1 MAFRP
6 SSRAPHRTG
15 AMAHGLADILAYQ
28 AGSLARRR
36 RMEAAQTTGVA
47 ECGKYDTHARTPLR
61 VHLRCTTTCPVL
73 AFVRRVSRVWAA
85 GVSDR
90 CRASAQ
96 PTRRPSAPR
105 GREYSLLSRFAWGWH
120 QRRGG
125 PSPPR
130 SPRGLDSTPRECC
143 CRSRE
148 GPIAARPLSFVE
160 GVGHGP
166 VAPAREDRT
175 STDHGLPCGARLKAT
190 PQVAVSAV
198 ERCGYK
204 SRTFRYLRPLRTP
217 VCG

>member
-1 MAFRP
+1 MREV
-6 SSRAPHRTG
+6 R
-15 AMAHGLADILAYQ
+15 
-28 AGSLARRR
+28 
-36 RMEAAQTTGVA
+36 
-47 ECGKYDTHARTPLR
+47 HAREDSVALSP
-61 VHLRCTTTCPVL
+61 RCTTTCPVL

-90 CRASAQ
+90 CRASAR

-105 GREYSLLSRFAWGWH
+105 GREYSLLSRSAWGWH

-160 GVGHGP
+160 ALGTDQSLRPERTERLPTTGS
-166 VAPAREDRT
+166 PA
-175 STDHGLPCGARLKAT
+175 GQGLKAT